1 MDSKTRVE
9 RQETRVRAI
18 EQLLRNEG
26 FLDPRMYECAD
37 YYASAYASQVLK
49 DLYTLW
55 VEWKKKNP
63 TDNPQVNNRLQRYVP
78 EIHNQVRR
86 G

>member
-9 RQETRVRAI
+9 RQDTRVWAI
-18 EQLLRNEG
+18 EQLLILEG

-37 YYASAYASQVLK
+37 YYASAYASQIRD

-55 VEWKKKNP
+55 TEWKNDNP
-63 TDNPQVNNRLQRYVP
+63 SSNPQVTNRL
-78 EIHNQVRR
+78 
-86 G
+86 